1 MAFQLNH
8 NNNKKRRII
17 SDINITPFVDVLL
30 VLLIIFMVAAPMM
43 TSAINIDLPK
53 GASTPTNEK
62 VQPISIS
69 IKSDGSIFLQEEAIK
84 LTTLPAR
91 LLEMTGNNL
100 SNKIYVRADKGLG
113 YGRVMEIVRAVSV
126 AGFNQVVL
134 ATELS
139 QWSKIFST
147 HYFCTSYC
155 YWWFTLILI

>member
-1 MAFQLNH
+1 
-8 NNNKKRRII
+8 
-17 SDINITPFVDVLL
+17 
-30 VLLIIFMVAAPMM
+30 MM

-69 IKSDGSIFLQEEAIK
+69 IKSDGSIFLQEESVK
-84 LTTLPAR
+84 LTTLSAR

-139 QWSKIFST
+139 Q
-147 HYFCTSYC
+147 
-155 YWWFTLILI
+155 